1 MKKEINQNEL
11 NASLVK
17 HCVISKGK
25 TYENLLLLVRLN
37 NGEVVSF
44 EVSPKFYNRKFD
56 YKLKQNI
63 NEVK

>member
-1 MKKEINQNEL
+1 MKREINQNEL

-17 HCVISKGK
+17 MSVVSKGK
-25 TYENLLLLVRLN
+25 TYQNLILLVRLN

-44 EVSPKFYNRKFD
+44 EVAPKFYNRKFD
-56 YKLKQNI
+56 FKLKQNI